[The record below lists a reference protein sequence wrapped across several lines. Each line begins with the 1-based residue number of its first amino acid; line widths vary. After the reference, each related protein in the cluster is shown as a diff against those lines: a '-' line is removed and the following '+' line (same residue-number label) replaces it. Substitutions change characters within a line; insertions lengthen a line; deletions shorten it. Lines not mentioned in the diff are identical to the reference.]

1 MNVDP
6 DENYEY
12 CTFIE
17 ACNYRKRKHKE
28 NCPYMNLSCEFICNM
43 QKELKK
49 WYHENYYLFVQG
61 NGIQDRVN
69 VKKKLI
75 STFIENPRT
84 SQ

>member
-1 MNVDP
+1 MLTQMRIMD
-6 DENYEY
+6 
-12 CTFIE
+12 TAHSLKLAITQ
-17 ACNYRKRKHKE
+17 KE
-28 NCPYMNLSCEFICNM
+28 NIKTIILMNLSCEFICNM

-49 WYHENYYLFVQG
+49 CHHENYYLFVQG